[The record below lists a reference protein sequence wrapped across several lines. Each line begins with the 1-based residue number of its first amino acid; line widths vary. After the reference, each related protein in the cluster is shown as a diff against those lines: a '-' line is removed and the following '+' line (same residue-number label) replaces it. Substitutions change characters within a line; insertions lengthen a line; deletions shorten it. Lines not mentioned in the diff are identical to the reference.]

1 MKCKVRGRTGT
12 SNTCVNGTFKPYEV
26 HKGVARSVEMQ
37 AWIEKH
43 KEQIK
48 RQIRRWLKE
57 KHHDK

>member
-1 MKCKVRGRTGT
+1 MKCKVRSGTGI

-26 HKGVARSVEMQ
+26 HKGVERQ

-43 KEQIK
+43 KERIK

-57 KHHDK
+57 KYEE